1 MAKYSDIK
9 GFTVQTLT
17 SDTAPSVVSTGSW
30 SSGGSL
36 NTARLQGGA
45 AGTYTAG
52 LVFGGNTPTT
62 TNLTE
67 EYNGSA
73 WSVQNVM
80 GTTGGNLL
88 GCGTQTAALRSGGYN
103 GSYLNVTEEYSG
115 ASWATSNTM
124 PVSIDSHTGSFGT
137 QTAAYAVTGNQSPGP
152 STKVGVYAYNGA
164 SWTTGTSVNTA
175 KEAAGGFGTTTS
187 GLVTANNQ
195 GTEVW
200 NGSAWTEVAEKNTAR
215 TLFGGASGTSGSDG
229 IVIGGT
235 PPNTGKTEFWDGS
248 SWTELADMS
257 TARTTMGVGNSS
269 INALGAGGG
278 PSATAVTEEWT
289 TTPSAL
295 FQKTVEGQLY
305 FNSTTNTF
313 KETVTDFPGAT
324 WSSGG
329 NMNTT
334 RGSNS
339 GFGASK
345 DSALSGGGAET
356 SSPPP
361 AGVNTEVY
369 NGSTWTEVN
378 NLTTGVQV
386 AGNFGT
392 VTAGI
397 FASGSGAPG
406 AGITNVQD
414 WNGTSWT
421 EIADVNNARRQSKGG
436 GTTTAALIAG
446 GYAPASSGVVNT
458 VESWN
463 GNSWTE
469 TTEIN
474 TARGAL
480 ASSQQAPYTDLV
492 VFSGQEPANSAKTEI
507 WNGSS
512 WTETTDMNTARN
524 NAGSSGTSSTSALAF
539 FGQPPPS
546 QTSITEFWNGSSWTE
561 LADGSVPRAYVGSA
575 GSSSSAQINGGEKT
589 GASPYYRNETEEF
602 AANLGN
608 KTITAS

>member
-1 MAKYSDIK
+1 MSEYKGIK
-9 GFTVQTLT
+9 GFQVQTR
-17 SDTAPSVVSTGSW
+17 SEDPSPTEVQVGDFYYNSSTGQFKTV
-30 SSGGSL
+30 
-36 NTARLQGGA
+36 NDGGA
-45 AGTYTAG
+45 
-52 LVFGGNTPTT
+52 P
-62 TNLTE
+62 
-67 EYNGSA
+67 
-73 WSVQNVM
+73 
-80 GTTGGNLL
+80 
-88 GCGTQTAALRSGGYN
+88 
-103 GSYLNVTEEYSG
+103 
-115 ASWATSNTM
+115 
-124 PVSIDSHTGSFGT
+124 
-137 QTAAYAVTGNQSPGP
+137 
-152 STKVGVYAYNGA
+152 
-164 SWTTGTSVNTA
+164 
-175 KEAAGGFGTTTS
+175 
-187 GLVTANNQ
+187 
-195 GTEVW
+195 
-200 NGSAWTEVAEKNTAR
+200 
-215 TLFGGASGTSGSDG
+215 
-229 IVIGGT
+229 IG
-235 PPNTGKTEFWDGS
+235 
-248 SWTELADMS
+248 
-257 TARTTMGVGNSS
+257 
-269 INALGAGGG
+269 
-278 PSATAVTEEWT
+278 
-289 TTPSAL
+289 
-295 FQKTVEGQLY
+295 
-305 FNSTTNTF
+305 
-313 KETVTDFPGAT
+313 T

-345 DSALSGGGAET
+345 DSALSGGGAE
-356 SSPPP
+356 SPSPPP

-369 NGSTWTEVN
+369 NGTTWTEVN

-406 AGITNVQD
+406 AGIANVQQWD
-414 WNGTSWT
+414 GTNWT

-446 GYAPASSGVVNT
+446 GYAPASSSVVNT

-463 GNSWTE
+463 GSSWTE

-474 TARGAL
+474 TARAAL

-492 VFSGQEPANSAKTEI
+492 IFSGQEPANSAKTET

-546 QTSITEFWNGSSWTE
+546 QTSITESWDGTSWTE
-561 LADGSVPRAYVGSA
+561 VADGSVPRAYVGSA

-602 AANLGN
+602 SAADLEI
-608 KTITAS
+608 KTVTTS